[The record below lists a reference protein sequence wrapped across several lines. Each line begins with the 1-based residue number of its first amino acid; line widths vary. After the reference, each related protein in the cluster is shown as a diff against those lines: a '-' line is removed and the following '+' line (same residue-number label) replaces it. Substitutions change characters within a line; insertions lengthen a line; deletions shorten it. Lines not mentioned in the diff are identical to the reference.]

1 MRATVLDVV
10 RDVVGQR
17 APDEMQLVEDLAGLD
32 YGLVVRRMR
41 QASSGGRAD
50 PLGFGLDDVTGMLTP
65 LVLVV
70 VDEAC
75 RAAVTDGTGRLM
87 NRAATALGRL
97 RPSARRTATPPEVP
111 DLDREQLASVRR
123 RVREEAIRRGLSDT
137 DADALADSV
146 VARLALAGTEDPQ
159 RAETGEPGESGETA
173 EPGESGETAEPG
185 ESGESAEPGGSDDAD
200 ESGGSGT
207 AGGSGSSGEAGESG
221 SSNEAGESG
230 GSGESRASGE
240 GGGGRREDGAV
251 R

>member
-10 RDVVGQR
+10 RDVVGQY
-17 APDEMQLVEDLAGLD
+17 APQERQLVEDLADLE

-41 QASSGGRAD
+41 QASSDGRGD
-50 PLGFGLDDVTGMLTP
+50 PLGFGLDDIATMLTP
-65 LVLVV
+65 WVLMV

-75 RAAVTDGTGRLM
+75 RAAVADGTGRLL
-87 NRAATALGRL
+87 NRATTALGRL
-97 RPSARRTATPPEVP
+97 RPSARRTAAPPEVP

-159 RAETGEPGESGETA
+159 DAESGE
-173 EPGESGETAEPG
+173 P
-185 ESGESAEPGGSDDAD
+185 
-200 ESGGSGT
+200 
-207 AGGSGSSGEAGESG
+207 
-221 SSNEAGESG
+221 G
-230 GSGESRASGE
+230 GSGESGEPSESGD
-240 GGGGRREDGAV
+240 GGGRQENGEV

>member
-10 RDVVGQR
+10 RGVVGQH
-17 APDEMQLVEDLAGLD
+17 APQERQLVEDLTGLD

-50 PLGFGLDDVTGMLTP
+50 PLGFGLDDIATMLTP
-65 LVLVV
+65 FVLLV

-87 NRAATALGRL
+87 NRVTTALGRL

-111 DLDREQLASVRR
+111 YLDREQLASVRR
-123 RVREEAIRRGLSDT
+123 RVREEAVRHSLSDT

-159 RAETGEPGESGETA
+159 D
-173 EPGESGETAEPG
+173 
-185 ESGESAEPGGSDDAD
+185 AEPGGSETGERGDDGA
-200 ESGGSGT
+200 
-207 AGGSGSSGEAGESG
+207 
-221 SSNEAGESG
+221 
-230 GSGESRASGE
+230 RQ
-240 GGGGRREDGAV
+240 EDGPV